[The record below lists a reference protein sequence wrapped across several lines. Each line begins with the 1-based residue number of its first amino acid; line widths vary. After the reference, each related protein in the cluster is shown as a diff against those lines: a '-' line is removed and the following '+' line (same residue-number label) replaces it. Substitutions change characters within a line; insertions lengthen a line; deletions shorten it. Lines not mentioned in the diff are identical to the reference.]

1 MSVLLGLDIGTTT
14 IKALLYDTEVG
25 RLLSL
30 ASRPTP
36 VEHPAPTWSQHDP
49 ESLWQTIV
57 DCLREAANAQPQ
69 VDGLAITGFAEAGL
83 PLDKAGQPLYPIITW
98 YDRRT
103 EAQAAWWE
111 EKIPVVQMHSI
122 TGQRVSPSFGVNK
135 WMWIRDNQPGIEKQL
150 DCWLSVEDYILY
162 KLTGEKAT
170 DYTFGSRTMLL
181 DQRSLDWS
189 TRMLDLAG
197 LDKSQM
203 PRLQPSGTIMG
214 KITAEAAQETGLP
227 AGMPCIL
234 GGHDHLVAAL
244 AAGAYR
250 PGVIIDSSGT
260 AEAVLMVLDTFHTGL
275 RISKRGYAAYA
286 HVVKDQYVLKAGLK
300 AAGGGIEWLARQLAG
315 PGADPSD
322 LPYDL
327 LALEAQR
334 GVGRRV
340 GPVWLPHLNGSGTPE
355 SDRQSR
361 AALVGVQIEHERGDL
376 FRAFLESL
384 ACWLRHNIE
393 EMESLTGQKVE
404 QVIHLGGTSR
414 IRLLVKLKADL
425 LKMPISVPT
434 VPEASA
440 TGAALLAGLGLGIF
454 SSQAEAVASLRYENS
469 QVEPDANLSGWYDR
483 IYKQLYL
490 PLYPAL
496 NELNIVMSEMP
507 TDYNQ

>member
-1 MSVLLGLDIGTTT
+1 MSALLGLDIGTTT
-14 IKALLYDTEVG
+14 IKALLYDTEAG
-25 RLLSL
+25 HLLSM
-30 ASRPTP
+30 AARPTP

-49 ESLWQTIV
+49 ESLWQTV
-57 DCLREAANAQPQ
+57 LAVLREASIGQSPI
-69 VDGLAITGFAEAGL
+69 DGLAVTGFAEAGL
-83 PLDKAGQPLYPIITW
+83 PLDKSGQPLYPIISW

-103 EAQAAWWE
+103 EAQADWWE
-111 EKIPVVQMHSI
+111 QKIPLVQLHAI

-135 WMWIRDNQPGIEKQL
+135 WMWIRENQPGLEKQL

-170 DYTFGSRTMLL
+170 DFTLGSRTLL
-181 DQRSLDWS
+181 FDQRDMDWS
-189 TRMLDLAG
+189 SRMLDLAG
-197 LDKSQM
+197 IEKSQM
-203 PRLQPSGTIMG
+203 PRLQPSGTMMG
-214 KITAEAAQETGLP
+214 KITAEAANETGLP
-227 AGMPCIL
+227 VGMPCIL

-260 AEAVLMVLDTFHTGL
+260 AEAVLMVLDTFHTGV

-300 AAGGGIEWLARQLAG
+300 AAGGGIEWLASQLAG
-315 PGADPSD
+315 PGADLSD

-327 LALEAQR
+327 LALEALR
-334 GVGRRV
+334 GVGRQV

-355 SDRQSR
+355 SDRYSR

-393 EMESLTGQKVE
+393 EMETLTGQKVE
-404 QVIHLGGTSR
+404 KVIHLGGTSR
-414 IRLLVKLKADL
+414 IRLLVKLKANL

-434 VPEASA
+434 VPEAAA

-454 SSQAEAVASLRYENS
+454 STQAEAVASLSFENIL
-469 QVEPDANLSGWYDR
+469 VEPDISLTGWYDR

-496 NELNIVMSEMP
+496 YDLNIVMTELA
-507 TDYNQ
+507 TDL

>member
-1 MSVLLGLDIGTTT
+1 MSALLGLDIGTTT
-14 IKALLYDTEVG
+14 IKALLYDTELG
-25 RLLSL
+25 HLLSL

-36 VEHPAPTWSQHDP
+36 VEHPAPGWSQHDP
-49 ESLWQTIV
+49 EALWQTIAA
-57 DCLREAANAQPQ
+57 CLREATKDHPA

-111 EKIPVVQMHSI
+111 EKIPVVQLHSI

-135 WMWIRDNQPGIEKQL
+135 WMWIRDNQPGIEQQL

-162 KLTGEKAT
+162 KLTGEKVT
-170 DYTFGSRTMLL
+170 DYTLASRTLLL
-181 DQRSLDWS
+181 DQRALDWS
-189 TRMLDLAG
+189 SRMLELAR
-197 LDKSQM
+197 LDKSQL
-203 PRLQPSGTIMG
+203 PRLQSSGTIMG
-214 KITAEAAQETGLP
+214 KVTQEAADETGLP
-227 AGMPCIL
+227 VGMPCVL

-286 HVVKDQYVLKAGLK
+286 HVVNNQYVLKAGLK

-315 PGADPSD
+315 PGADPND

-334 GVGRRV
+334 SVGKRA

-355 SDRQSR
+355 SDRYSR
-361 AALVGVQIEHERGDL
+361 AALIGVQIEHERGDL

-440 TGAALLAGLGLGIF
+440 TGAALLAGLGTGIF
-454 SSQAEAVASLRYENS
+454 STQAEAVSSLRYENIL
-469 QVEPDANLSGWYDR
+469 VEPDMNLAGWYDR

-496 NELNIVMSEMP
+496 NDLNTVLNELA
-507 TDYNQ
+507 TDL